1 MKVKKQMKI
10 RREIHQSVYQRSEI
24 SRVCGQRGH
33 QNEKNEWMGTPSD
46 SMSKETEF
54 RYSRETNL
62 KRR

>member
-33 QNEKNEWMGTPSD
+33 QNEKNE
-46 SMSKETEF
+46 
-54 RYSRETNL
+54 
-62 KRR
+62 